1 MIYFENL
8 QLTICL
14 VLFFIIGKFLFI
26 YTLVQPVSS
35 IRIPPDTHCISSFS
49 NYTVVK
55 ELRSELFCHLPV
67 QVN

>member
-35 IRIPPDTHCISSFS
+35 IRIPPIRIAF
-49 NYTVVK
+49 
-55 ELRSELFCHLPV
+55 LLFPIKLIP
-67 QVN
+67 Q